1 MLTDHSFALLQSE
14 AGEGEHADL
23 GGDVRPVARNT
34 NAFNRA
40 S

>member
-1 MLTDHSFALLQSE
+1 MLTDHSFTLLLSE

-23 GGDVRPVARNT
+23 GGDVRPVAWNT
-34 NAFNRA
+34 DAFDGA